1 MIPKKKKSCIV
12 FGGEPTVQVS
22 GNGKGGRNQELV
34 LQILKLTHNS
44 NHNLLIS
51 SIATDGVDGNTTCS
65 GALIENNLS
74 DMEKISY
81 YLKNNDSYSFFKK
94 YGGLIKTGS
103 THTNLMDVGLI
114 IKY

>member
-65 GALIENNLS
+65 GAFIESNSSSLQ
-74 DMEKISY
+74 EISS
-81 YLKNNDSYSFFKK
+81 YLVNNDSHSFFKK
-94 YGGLIKTGS
+94 YRGLIKT
-103 THTNLMDVGLI
+103 
-114 IKY
+114 